1 MNTCKKVTFTTQHFY
16 NLLDNLYISDQ
27 IATFDEDLID
37 SKKIEYIF
45 NFTKFTPFLSNK
57 TKNYHFQFLNNTNDV
72 QPVIIKIDNFVKD
85 IFKLLSHKKNIL
97 IFCENGSDK
106 SLIMAGCF
114 LIKYYNSNN
123 ILEID
128 DVVRFIKWKTE
139 YSINENNKNFGILKT
154 YRDFLLKKPIQTVAL
169 EKVNKKNKIINFIRN
184 HLLSKVSK

>member
-1 MNTCKKVTFTTQHFY
+1 MNSSLVKPEKKVTFTTQNFY

-27 IATFDEDLID
+27 LATFDEDLID

-97 IFCENGSDK
+97 YIVFFI
-106 SLIMAGCF
+106 LICSII
-114 LIKYYNSNN
+114 IKISTRYISSWFYN
-123 ILEID
+123 
-128 DVVRFIKWKTE
+128 
-139 YSINENNKNFGILKT
+139 
-154 YRDFLLKKPIQTVAL
+154 
-169 EKVNKKNKIINFIRN
+169 
-184 HLLSKVSK
+184 